1 MTQIGSFAYAL
12 PPAIAIAVGL
22 TIIVI
27 VTRWAPPSR
36 SRRAFML
43 MVAGLVTWA
52 VTILGMRLSTNLS
65 MALAWD
71 RGAAAAIMFMFLG
84 FYHFSLEYAGP
95 FRQRRALTV
104 AYAAVAA
111 FAIASPFGLLV
122 EDLRIAEYG
131 YAPVPGILA
140 IPASGTALAL
150 LLAGVY
156 VLLRRYRITSSYE
169 EKNRLLYLV
178 VGASLPLIGTLI
190 DIFTNLPPVGIWTNI
205 LFCTVTGVALLE
217 YRLLDIP
224 HIARRTLTYLL
235 LGIMV
240 ALPYVGVVFLLQRYV
255 GARLESFWGYI
266 VSILLLALLLRP
278 LYSAARELVDRLFF
292 RERFDALRALER
304 FGREAHHSVDLSDLS
319 YRLTRLVTDALHS
332 TCTCLFLPSDDRNSL
347 ELFHCEGLEG
357 QLQTHSLRSDSALL
371 RWLESHQEILACRS
385 LDIEPRLQGL
395 SNRER
400 VLLDTI
406 GARLMVPI
414 ASPRGGP
421 LAGLLVL
428 GPKSATSDYSG
439 EDRRLLD
446 ALGTQMAISLENA
459 RLYSDAVRARLDL
472 ERWLDG
478 MDDSVVIFGSDRR
491 IRFANKSARDNL
503 QLRPGDPC
511 DKVLGSNGCRD
522 DCDIARCAQRANT
535 TLRLPT
541 KAGERQYDVVTAQM
555 TDPDGRSSILSV
567 LRDVTERNRFEEE
580 LRRSRERMRELAAHL
595 ESAREQERAGIA
607 REMHDELGQLLTAL
621 KMDLVWLSRHE
632 QEMPAETH
640 RKVSGMMDMV
650 DTTIQTVQ
658 RISSELRPGIL
669 DDLGL
674 SAALEWLARG
684 FEEKSGIPCDVD
696 LDETVEPESSA
707 STALF
712 RICQESLTNVARHS
726 EASRVKVELKRE
738 GSTIA
743 LTISDNGRGVTAE
756 ETERTTSFGFIGM
769 RERAR
774 GLGGQL
780 TVDGS
785 RGKGTTITVSLPLQH

>member
-1 MTQIGSFAYAL
+1 MTQIGSFEYAL
-12 PPAIAIAVGL
+12 PPAIAVAVGL
-22 TIIVI
+22 SIIVI
-27 VTRWAPPSR
+27 VAKWAPRSPSR
-36 SRRAFML
+36 QAFTL
-43 MVAGLVTWA
+43 MVAGLVIWA
-52 VTILGMRLSTNLS
+52 VAILGMRLSTDLS
-65 MALAWD
+65 LALAWN

-95 FRQRRALTV
+95 FRQRTVLTV
-104 AYAAVAA
+104 AYVAVAA

-131 YAPVPGILA
+131 YAPVPGFLA

-178 VGASLPLIGTLI
+178 VGASLPLMGTLI
-190 DIFTNLPPVGIWTNI
+190 DIFTNLPPVGIWTSI

-224 HIARRTLTYLL
+224 HVARRTLTYLL
-235 LGIMV
+235 LGIMI

-255 GARLESFWGYI
+255 GARLDSFLGYVI
-266 VSILLLALLLRP
+266 SILILALLLRP
-278 LYSAARELVDRLFF
+278 LYSAAKELVDRLFF

-304 FGREAHHSVDLSDLS
+304 FGLEAHHSVDLSDLS

-332 TCTCLFLPSDDRNSL
+332 SCTCLFLPSDDRNSF

-357 QLQTHSLRSDSALL
+357 QLQTPSLSRDSSLL

-395 SNRER
+395 PNRER
-400 VLLDTI
+400 VLLDAI

-414 ASPRGGP
+414 VSPRGGP

-428 GPKSATSDYSG
+428 GPKGATGDYSG
-439 EDRRLLD
+439 EDQRLLD

-459 RLYSDAVRARLDL
+459 RLYSDALRARRDL

-478 MDDSVVIFGSDRR
+478 MDDSVVIFGHDRR
-491 IRFANKSARDNL
+491 IRFTNKSARDTL
-503 QLRPGDPC
+503 HLRPGDPC
-511 DKVLGSNGCRD
+511 DKVLGTNGCRD
-522 DCDIARCAQRANT
+522 DCDAVRCPQTANR

-541 KAGERQYDVVTAQM
+541 NAGERQYDVVTAQM
-555 TDPDGRSSILSV
+555 TDPDGRSSMLSV
-567 LRDVTERNRFEEE
+567 LRDVTERKRFEEE

-607 REMHDELGQLLTAL
+607 RELHDELGQLLTAL
-621 KMDLVWLSRHE
+621 KMDLTWFSRHE
-632 QEMPAETH
+632 QEMPEGAH
-640 RKVSGMMDMV
+640 SRVSGMMEII

-674 SAALEWLARG
+674 PAALEWLAKG
-684 FEEKSGIPCDVD
+684 FQQKSGIPCDID
-696 LDETVEPESSA
+696 LDESLELESSA

-726 EASRVKVELKRE
+726 EASRAKVSLKRE
-738 GSTIA
+738 GPTVA

-756 ETERTTSFGFIGM
+756 DTERTTSFGFIGM

-780 TVDGS
+780 TVTGS